1 MVTASVNPLS
11 PKSDQHQIS
20 LCNINVLL
28 NRAVVRITDTITQNE
43 FAWYFINFSTTSVGN
58 EQGRQKRIHILI
70 LGFKGLRDL
79 WLLMFYLLD
88 FSSIHGGTPASYSF
102 LFGRFI
108 VPAIKEI
115 KFVLQR
121 SRKRKKGKWRN
132 VWQIEGNVS
141 SFGLERLTPASKS
154 IFFFSV
160 FCRNKITYL
169 CWLVL
174 LFSLLWE
181 LALTVKKNEIY
192 SEAWNLSQQQLPL
205 C

>member
-1 MVTASVNPLS
+1 
-11 PKSDQHQIS
+11 
-20 LCNINVLL
+20 
-28 NRAVVRITDTITQNE
+28 
-43 FAWYFINFSTTSVGN
+43 
-58 EQGRQKRIHILI
+58 
-70 LGFKGLRDL
+70 
-79 WLLMFYLLD
+79 MFYLLD

-121 SRKRKKGKWRN
+121 SGKRKKGKWRN

-160 FCRNKITYL
+160 FCRNKITYR
-169 CWLVL
+169 CWLDA
-174 LFSLLWE
+174 LFSLSWE
-181 LALTVKKNEIY
+181 LALSVKKMKSVLRHGIY
-192 SEAWNLSQQQLPL
+192 HNSNYLSFYLENKKKAVFWWIYLIGWNGY
-205 C
+205 